1 MEKQKGISFICSCLF
16 GYICIGLSI
25 FISIEVLLRKLFS
38 ASLQGADELGGYV
51 LAITSVIAFCVALI
65 GNNHIRIDIFH
76 YKFPKRMQ
84 AILNWIAMLSVV
96 FIAVLLAYTALRVLQ
111 ETISYGS
118 TAPTPWA
125 TPLWYPQSVWCVG
138 LVLFGLLA
146 SYYLFRATQL
156 LITGRWD
163 DLRIQFQP
171 KGSADEIKEELE
183 DLHQR

>member
-25 FISIEVLLRKLFS
+25 FISIEVIMRKLFS

-76 YKFPKRMQ
+76 YKFPKTMQ
-84 AILNWIAMLSVV
+84 AILNWIAMFSVF
-96 FIAVLLAYTALRVLQ
+96 FIAVLLAYTAIRVLQ

-118 TAPTPWA
+118 TTNSMGHPAVVSAIDLVCRP
-125 TPLWYPQSVWCVG
+125 CVI
-138 LVLFGLLA
+138 LLPC
-146 SYYLFRATQL
+146 QL
-156 LITGRWD
+156 LFVPGYAAAHHRTIG
-163 DLRIQFQP
+163 
-171 KGSADEIKEELE
+171 
-183 DLHQR
+183 